1 MSMEPRVAAALE
13 RLEQRS
19 KQEQRELS
27 ELNTKGAQFVREA
40 AGRFMLDV
48 GVDVGRLLNVLVRAL
63 GARRVVEI
71 GGSVGYSTL
80 WLAEAAKATG
90 GRVVS
95 FEIDAHKVEQMRQN
109 LSDAGLLEQVEIIGE
124 DASLHLPSL
133 EGPFDLVL
141 IDHWKDIY
149 IRDFDLAWPKVR
161 RGGIVV
167 ADNILAPAATSAQMQ
182 AYVAHVRAVPG
193 ARSSTLPL
201 GQGIELTQRIDG

>member
-1 MSMEPRVAAALE
+1 MEPRVAAVLE

-19 KQEQRELS
+19 KQEQSELS
-27 ELNTKGAQFVREA
+27 ELNTKGARFVREA

-48 GVDVGRLLNVLVRAL
+48 GADVGRLLNSLVRAL

-71 GGSVGYSTL
+71 GGSVGYSTV
-80 WLAEAAKATG
+80 WLAEAAQATG

-95 FEIDAHKVEQMRQN
+95 FEIDAHKVEEMRQN
-109 LSDAGLLEQVEIIGE
+109 LSDARLLEHVQIIGE
-124 DASLHLPSL
+124 DASLHLASL

-167 ADNILAPAATSAQMQ
+167 ADNILAPAATAAQLQ
-182 AYVAHVRAVPG
+182 AYVAHVRAAPG